1 MIRRP
6 PRSTR
11 TDTLFPYTTLFRSG
25 LCRRLALGKRIDM
38 FHAVGH
44 FTPDG
49 ILPVQE
55 SRVTKADEELAVGRV
70 RVRRTRHG
78 ANAPDVRLV
87 GQFRLQVGL
96 LRSAHAGARGLPAP
110 RHEAV
115 DHQLTPTAIVK
126 PIDDQFLY

>member
-1 MIRRP
+1 MVPYRAVRRDRP
-6 PRSTR
+6 GQSRPAGDSGRQPR
-11 TDTLFPYTTLFRSG
+11 LLNLAG

-78 ANAPDVRLV
+78 ANAPDVRLEIGRANV
-87 GQFRLQVGL
+87 G
-96 LRSAHAGARGLPAP
+96 
-110 RHEAV
+110 
-115 DHQLTPTAIVK
+115 TPVT
-126 PIDDQFLY
+126 

>member
-1 MIRRP
+1 MVPYRAVLQDRP
-6 PRSTR
+6 GQSRPAGDSGRQPR
-11 TDTLFPYTTLFRSG
+11 LLNLAG

-70 RVRRTRHG
+70 RVRRTR
-78 ANAPDVRLV
+78 
-87 GQFRLQVGL
+87 
-96 LRSAHAGARGLPAP
+96 
-110 RHEAV
+110 
-115 DHQLTPTAIVK
+115 QLGRAWGREKVC
-126 PIDDQFLY
+126 QYG